1 MPPCKL
7 DIQQKSILG
16 GKKMMNVEALFCKL
30 DDFEQDYESKH
41 KDQLVSDDKATRNR
55 KTGLSRSEIMTI
67 LILFQMSAFRHLK
80 AFYTTYVCVHMR
92 KEFPGLLSYNRFI
105 QLIPRVI
112 VVMLSFLYTLGG
124 KITGIS
130 FVDSTPI
137 AVCHMKRANR
147 NKAFKGI
154 AELGKCTMG
163 WFFGFKLHLIVND
176 QGEILNFAL
185 TKGNVD
191 DRVPLDKMT
200 TNLIGKLFGDR
211 GYISAKKTKKLLK
224 QGLRL
229 ITSLGSNMKNKLL
242 PMADKL
248 LLRKRFIIET
258 INDQLKNIS
267 QIEHSRHRSP
277 VNFLLNLF
285 AGLIAYQLQP
295 KKPSL
300 NFSRKQLAMIS

>member
-1 MPPCKL
+1 MT
-7 DIQQKSILG
+7 
-16 GKKMMNVEALFCKL
+16 VEELFCKL
-30 DDFEQDYESKH
+30 DDFDRDFEIKH
-41 KDQLVSDDKATRNR
+41 KEQLVSSDKSIRNR
-55 KTGLSRSEIMTI
+55 KTGLSRSEMMTI
-67 LILFQMSAFRHLK
+67 LILFQMSAFRHFK
-80 AFYTTYVCVHMR
+80 AFYTKYVCVHMKR
-92 KEFPGLLSYNRFI
+92 EFPGLLSYNRFI
-105 QLIPRVI
+105 QLIPRVMF
-112 VVMLSFLYTLGG
+112 VMLSFLYTLGG
-124 KITGIS
+124 KVTGIA

-137 AVCHMKRANR
+137 SVCHMKRVNR
-147 NKAFKGI
+147 NKVFKGI

-191 DRVPLDKMT
+191 DRVPLDKMSV
-200 TNLIGKLFGDR
+200 NLVGKLFGDR

-224 QGLRL
+224 QGLHL
-229 ITSLGSNMKNKLL
+229 ITSLRSNMKNKLL
-242 PMADKL
+242 PIADKL

-277 VNFLLNLF
+277 MNFLLNLF

-300 NFSRKQLAMIS
+300 NFSKKHLAMAS